1 MLTGVSVAQTA
12 AVGTV
17 VGYLHCYDSGLTV
30 PSAFQ
35 LTVRATGLFAIETT
49 ASGPRW

>member
-1 MLTGVSVAQTA
+1 MSIMLTGVSVAQTA

-30 PSAFQ
+30 PSAPS
-35 LTVRATGLFAIETT
+35 ATST
-49 ASGPRW
+49 ATIQG